1 MLRTLITGALAG
13 LLSTGSAMAQ
23 ALSAPNF
30 NAPAEGAMSLNF
42 GVYWQGVQGAG
53 TYDICVTED
62 LLGTTCVLEKPD
74 HNGTNYLGP
83 VPEQLRGKRLYVK
96 VRACASNGANC
107 SLYNARSFYA
117 LGPSVSLQEPADGS
131 SYASTDRRPTFSWA
145 AYTAFSASSQPGTL
159 KYKLT
164 ITGTGAA
171 ATVFDNLTTT
181 SFKPPTALSS
191 QYQNPIRWG
200 VQACTTVN
208 CSASGG
214 TRTLTLAAAA
224 PTTWGPVVLSSPAS
238 GTTVDTGAK
247 LRWQNLANAATYRVC
262 LNNQPSGCRVL
273 RDVTATSAQPEL
285 ELKADILDMRE
296 NPNNPAYV
304 FRNAAGSPTLKTM
317 YWSVSA
323 CNAGNTQCTSPGTTP
338 QQRTVLVANAP
349 AGSTP
354 GTPSPTVP
362 TLSFETHL
370 YDIIKSTDC
379 SGCHPVVNPP
389 YYPQKLGPSNLAIS
403 TLDEVS
409 VSIPFNGSEGAA
421 TMLNKF
427 KGLAARSTQGTY
439 AQALGKVYVV
449 PGNSN
454 LSGLHWKAQMSPV
467 PVFSSSRTINGQT
480 KPLKEWIKIWIDQG
494 AQP

>member
-13 LLSTGSAMAQ
+13 LLSTAAAMAQ
-23 ALSAPNF
+23 TLSPPNIT
-30 NAPAEGAMSLNF
+30 APAEGSMTVNF
-42 GVYWQGVQGAG
+42 AVYWQGVQGAAH
-53 TYDICVTED
+53 YDICVAEQVA
-62 LLGTTCVLEKPD
+62 GGCVLEKKN
-74 HNGTNYLGP
+74 HTGTNYLTP
-83 VPEQLRGKRLYVK
+83 VPDTLRGKRLWVS
-96 VRACASNGANC
+96 VRACPSAGCTNDTNYGI
-107 SLYNARSFYA
+107 ARSFYA
-117 LGPSVSLQEPADGS
+117 MGPVVQLQEPADAS

-145 AYTAFSASSQPGTL
+145 AYTAFSATSQPGTL

-191 QYQNPIRWG
+191 LYQNPIRWG

-224 PTTWGPVVLSSPAS
+224 APTPWGPVVLSSPANN
-238 GTTVDTGAK
+238 TTVDTGAK

-304 FRNAAGSPTLKTM
+304 FRNAAGSPSLKTM
-317 YWSVSA
+317 YWSVTA

-338 QQRTVLVANAP
+338 QQRTVLVANASAVTTP
-349 AGSTP
+349 PPTSTL
-354 GTPSPTVP
+354 P
-362 TLSFETHL
+362 TLSFATHL
-370 YDIIKSTDC
+370 YPIISTPTC
-379 SGCHPVVNPP
+379 SVCHLGTAA
-389 YYPQKLGPSNLAIS
+389 YPQKLGPSNLPIS
-403 TLDEVS
+403 ALDENT
-409 VSIPFNGSEGAA
+409 VSIPFSTADGAA
-421 TMLNKF
+421 TMRTKF
-427 KGLAARSTQGTY
+427 LGLAARSGN
-439 AQALGKVYVV
+439 AQYTKAYGKVYVV

-454 LSGLHWKAQMSPV
+454 SSGLHWKAQDSTAPAFGN
-467 PVFSSSRTINGQT
+467 PIAISGQT
-480 KPLKEWIKIWIDQG
+480 KPLREWITIWINQG
-494 AQP
+494 AAP